1 MGMGWDVL
9 PGGQAQKGGWGGR
22 GQVARRADAATAR
35 TMPGN
40 VVASPSRSTYPLG
53 VGLWTVAC
61 I

>member
-1 MGMGWDVL
+1 MFYRVGRCKRV
-9 PGGQAQKGGWGGR
+9 GGVGENR
-22 GQVARRADAATAR
+22 VARRADAATAR